1 MWRQFATITCTLSIG
16 IFAQADA
23 ACAYSQDKQDKDG
36 VEFFVRHIEPV
47 FKQHCYKCHSATA
60 DSLEAELRLDSREAI
75 LSGGDSGPGVDS
87 KRPSKSLLLQAL
99 RHEGGLEMPPDEPAL
114 DKNTIEHF
122 EAWIR
127 MGLPM
132 PDAGDNPLASGNWST
147 AKQHWAFQPVR
158 PIDVPHVVTDVKGN
172 SWGRSPIDPFVLR
185 ALTAQGWKPSEESS
199 RRDWIRRVHFDLIG
213 LPPGVDEVED
223 FVKDRSPKAYE
234 RVVDRLLS
242 SPHYGE
248 KWAQYWLD
256 LVRYAESEGYEY
268 DRHLP
273 GAWRYRDYV
282 VNALNRDLPY
292 DEFVTDQLAG
302 DELGGDE
309 RSPDDLERRSAAI
322 FHRLGPVRRNA
333 GNPEIALSRNE
344 VLTERTDIIGDVFLG
359 LSVRCA
365 RCHHHKL
372 EPITQRDYYRL
383 QAYLAATR
391 EHNVHLV
398 DASRQQ
404 AWEKET
410 KRIEAE
416 VKVLKKQIAD
426 ADEPQA
432 SQLRQDLVSLEN
444 ELPQPLPTI
453 PTIRNEPDK
462 RTVVHVLRRGDWD
475 SKGVAVA
482 PRPLSVLVSDD
493 MPELAADR
501 ADARTELAKWL
512 TTRSHPLTARVMV
525 NRIWQHHFGR
535 GLVATPNDFGTQGA
549 PPSHPE
555 LLDWLAKSFVD
566 GGWRSKPIHRT
577 IVLSATYRQSSDEK
591 NSTAAQEDPDN
602 RLLWRFSRR
611 RLKAEELRDAMLA
624 VSGDLNSRIGGPS
637 VIIPVDKELVQLLYK
652 PSQWRVTDD
661 LAEHNRLSVYL
672 MAKRNL
678 RLPFMEVFDAPALL
692 SSCPT
697 RQASTHAP
705 QALELL
711 NGEFANTCAAALA
724 RRLQVE
730 SDGDQTKLVQR
741 AFVTATGRP
750 PTTEELRLSLE
761 FLRTEPLGE
770 FALAIFNLNG
780 FLYVR

>member
-1 MWRQFATITCTLSIG
+1 MWRQFAAIPCMLSIAF
-16 IFAQADA
+16 FAQAD
-23 ACAYSQDKQDKDG
+23 AYSQDKQDSDG
-36 VEFFVRHIEPV
+36 VEFFTRHIEPV
-47 FKQHCYKCHSATA
+47 LKLHCYKCHSAKA
-60 DSLEAELRLDSREAI
+60 DSLAAELRLDSRAAI
-75 LSGGDSGPGVDS
+75 LLGGDSGPGVDS
-87 KRPSKSLLLQAL
+87 KHPMKSLLLQAL
-99 RHEGGLEMPPDEPAL
+99 RHEGGLEMPPDEPAI
-114 DKNTIEHF
+114 DKDTIAHF
-122 EAWIR
+122 EKWIR
-127 MGLPM
+127 MDLPM
-132 PDAGDNPLASGNWST
+132 PDVGDKPLTSNSWTT

-158 PIDVPHVVTDVKGN
+158 PITVPYSGVDGE
-172 SWGRSPIDPFVLR
+172 SWGRNPIDAFVLR
-185 ALTAQGWKPSEESS
+185 ALTAQGWKPTEESS
-199 RRDWIRRVHFDLIG
+199 RRDWIRRAYFDLIG
-213 LPPGVDEVED
+213 LPPRIDEVED
-223 FVKDRSPKAYE
+223 FVKDRSPNAYE
-234 RVVDRLLS
+234 RVVDQLLS

-282 VNALNRDLPY
+282 VSALNSDRPY

-302 DELGGDE
+302 DEVAGDDGDPE
-309 RSPDDLERRSAAI
+309 ALQRRSAAI

-391 EHNVHLV
+391 EHNVWLV
-398 DASRQQ
+398 DKPQQQ

-416 VKVLKKQIAD
+416 IKALKKQIAD
-426 ADEPQA
+426 ADEPRA
-432 SQLRQDLVSLEN
+432 SQLRQDLKSLES

-453 PTIRNEPDK
+453 PTIRNEPEK

-482 PRPLSVLVSDD
+482 PRPLSVLVSEDV
-493 MPELAADR
+493 PELDADR

-512 TTRSHPLTARVMV
+512 TSRSHPLTARVMV

-549 PPSHPE
+549 PSSHPE

-566 GGWRSKPIHRT
+566 GGWRCKPIHRT
-577 IVLSATYRQSSDEK
+577 IVLSATYRQSSDRN

-602 RLLWRFSRR
+602 RLLWHFSRR

-624 VSGDLNSRIGGPS
+624 VSGELNSRVGGPS
-637 VIIPVDKELVQLLYK
+637 VIVPVDKELVQLLYK

-661 LAEHNRLSVYL
+661 LGEHNRLSVYL

-711 NGEFANTCAAALA
+711 NGEFANARAAALA
-724 RRLQVE
+724 SRLQEE
-730 SDGDQTKLVQR
+730 SAGDQTKLVQR
-741 AFVTATGRP
+741 AFGMATGRP
-750 PTTEELRLSLE
+750 PTAEELRLSLE